1 MPVCIG
7 FKLAPVAVDVN
18 VLMLAEVDEIKLA
31 WEVMVLLGADV
42 AHEER
47 DMSAASTSQKK
58 PALNSMTA
66 ACTKGKF

>member
-1 MPVCIG
+1 M
-7 FKLAPVAVDVN
+7 DVN
-18 VLMLAEVDEIKLA
+18 VLMLAVVEVDDLRTA
-31 WEVMVLLGADV
+31 WDVIVLLAGDVIALLAVDV

-66 ACTKGKF
+66 ACTKGKS